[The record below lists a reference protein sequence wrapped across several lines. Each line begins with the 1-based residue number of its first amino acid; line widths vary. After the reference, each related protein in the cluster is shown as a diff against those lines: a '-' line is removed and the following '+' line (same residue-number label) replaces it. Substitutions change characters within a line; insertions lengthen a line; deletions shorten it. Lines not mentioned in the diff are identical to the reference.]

1 MRSLVLLQ
9 GKNKKKW
16 EYIFSYTPIKKNK
29 RQKMSLTDNEKIGIG
44 VGVGVPLGLLAIVLL
59 SLIAWAWY
67 DPNSWPAK
75 TWASWRGGSTDS
87 APLLTNQQQQQPS
100 DQPNPDN
107 VEQLSAYSLSFF

>member
-44 VGVGVPLGLLAIVLL
+44 VGVGVPLGLLAIALL
-59 SLIAWAWY
+59 IFIALAWY
-67 DPNSWPAK
+67 DPNSWAGRK
-75 TWASWRGGSTDS
+75 WARLRGGSTDT
-87 APLLTNQQQQQPS
+87 APLLTDLQQQQPS
-100 DQPNPDN
+100 DQQGLDG